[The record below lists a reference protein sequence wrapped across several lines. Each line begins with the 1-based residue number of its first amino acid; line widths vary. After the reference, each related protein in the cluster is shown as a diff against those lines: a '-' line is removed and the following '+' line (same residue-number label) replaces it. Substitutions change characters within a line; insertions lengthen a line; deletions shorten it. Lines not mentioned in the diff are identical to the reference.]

1 MSDPAFL
8 FYPNDYLGGTLGMT
22 FEEKG
27 AYIELLM
34 MQFNL
39 GHLQESKILKMLGSS
54 SELWESIKLKFV
66 IDENGLYYNKR
77 LEYEQIKRRK
87 YSESRR
93 NNKMGKNQHSKSG
106 HMLGHMTTHMIG
118 HMENENENRN
128 KDININK
135 ESITVNTK
143 KEEKS
148 DWRNSFDVYK
158 AELKQAYISLINDV
172 EYIKQRQGYHNNLD
186 IQKSLEKACVDYW
199 ATEEGWAKKKK
210 SKSKTI
216 DWRSTFNNALSL
228 QCNQVR
234 K

>member
-8 FYPNDYLGGTLGMT
+8 FYPNDYLGGTMGMT

-77 LEYEQIKRRK
+77 LESEQIKRRK

-93 NNKMGKNQHSKSG
+93 NNKMGKNQYSKSG

-158 AELKQAYISLINDV
+158 EELKQAYISLINDV

-186 IQKSLEKACVDYW
+186 IQRSLEKACVDYW

-210 SKSKTI
+210 TKSKTI

>member
-8 FYPNDYLGGTLGMT
+8 FYPNDYLGGTMGMT

-158 AELKQAYISLINDV
+158 EELKQAYISLINDV
-172 EYIKQRQGYHNNLD
+172 EYIKQRQSYHNNLD
-186 IQKSLEKACVDYW
+186 IPKSLEKACVDYW

>member
-8 FYPNDYLGGTLGMT
+8 FYPNDYLGGTMGMT

-39 GHLQESKILKMLGSS
+39 GHLQEGKILKMLGSS

-77 LEYEQIKRRK
+77 LESEQIKRRK

-93 NNKMGKNQHSKSG
+93 NNKMGKNQYSKSG

-186 IQKSLEKACVDYW
+186 IQRSLEKACVDYW

-210 SKSKTI
+210 TKSKTI

>member
-8 FYPNDYLGGTLGMT
+8 FYPNDYLGGTMGMT

-172 EYIKQRQGYHNNLD
+172 EYIKQRQSYHNNLD
-186 IQKSLEKACVDYW
+186 IPKSLEKACVDYW

>member
-54 SELWESIKLKFV
+54 SDLWESIKLKFV

-93 NNKMGKNQHSKSG
+93 NNKSGKNQYSKSG
-106 HMLGHMTTHMIG
+106 HMLGHMTTHMLG

-158 AELKQAYISLINDV
+158 EELKKAYISLINDV

-186 IQKSLEKACVDYW
+186 IQRSLEKACVDYW

-210 SKSKTI
+210 TKSKTI
-216 DWRSTFNNALSL
+216 DWRSTFNKALSL
-228 QCNQVR
+228 SCNQVR